1 MNKWIPKILLAV
13 TGSLAMTL
21 FLILPVQAQECTD
34 EDRRAHFEELR
45 AEMHERRGEFLG
57 NNPEAAARAEERR
70 QRYAEIRENNPE
82 AAARMREERRE
93 RLRNGRPGRRD
104 RGEDGRFGPP
114 PGETAPE

>member
-1 MNKWIPKILLAV
+1 MNNWIPKIALAL

-21 FLILPVQAQECTD
+21 FLTLPVQAQEGTD
-34 EDRRAHFEELR
+34 EDRRAHFEERR
-45 AEMHERRGEFLG
+45 AEMHERRGEFLK